1 VKTASLLALG
11 SCSVILGG
19 CAVGYGVGYTR
30 GSAGAVANPRSGFL
44 ADQPF
49 TIATAYQEFRVI
61 DTTGLVLA
69 ALVNSGRQYNARAEA
84 IEQAQYKRPDQDGT
98 VTVEYSY
105 QPMPILSGLLT
116 DLRIRLPL
124 TTPTI
129 NGMEMPAS
137 VDYWGFDVRPEF
149 YTFRPVKSLPMVA
162 SLWFNVE
169 AERWNHTSSTLT
181 DEYDLTEIDMGF
193 GGSASYLVGES
204 LTATGRVGIGV
215 LSPLFALLSGGSVVN
230 PSLEVE
236 VGWRPWYSDKLG
248 VMVSGVGY
256 FGREF
261 AVDRGVWNPRASLN
275 VAFTFGTQIPKKRAP
290 TPPPDAAPQAQALSG
305 GVCAGT
311 SQSPECLEV
320 MKTAPDPV
328 KILFAACAQ
337 ATVNAANANRFD
349 TQPGVCRTAGR
360 GITKY
365 VADNGATLDEPTR
378 RIALVAAAGAFDFA
392 GAGYE
397 LAGAKLGPD
406 HCAMVEA
413 TFNAVVG
420 PDSANPVLGAKVQ
433 LVNAAVTECRAKYT
447 CTAADG
453 DMTCVAK

>member
-1 VKTASLLALG
+1 M
-11 SCSVILGG
+11 
-19 CAVGYGVGYTR
+19 GYGVGYTR
-30 GSAGAVANPRSGFL
+30 ASVGAAANPRSGFS

-49 TIATAYQEFRVI
+49 TIATAYQEFRVL

-84 IEQAQYKRPDQDGT
+84 IDQAQYKAPNQDGT

-116 DLRIRLPL
+116 DLRIRIPL

-129 NGMEMPAS
+129 NGVEMPTS

-169 AERWNHTSSTLT
+169 AERWNHTSATLT

-193 GGSASYLVGES
+193 GGSASYVLGES
-204 LTATGRVGIGV
+204 VTATGRVGIGV

-230 PSLEVE
+230 PSLEAE
-236 VGWRPWYSDKLG
+236 VGWRPWYSDKFGL
-248 VMVSGVGY
+248 MVSGVGY
-256 FGREF
+256 LGREF
-261 AVDRGVWNPRASLN
+261 AVDRGVWNPRIGVN
-275 VAFTFGTQIPKKRAP
+275 VAVTFGTQIPKKRAP
-290 TPPPDAAPQAQALSG
+290 ATPSATPAQQGQSISG
-305 GVCAGT
+305 GVCAGP

-320 MKTAPDPV
+320 MKTAPEPV

-337 ATVNAANANRFD
+337 ATVNAANANTFD
-349 TQPGVCRTAGR
+349 TQPGVCRTAGK
-360 GITKY
+360 GISKY
-365 VADNGATLDEPTR
+365 VADNAATLDEPTR
-378 RIALVAAAGAFDFA
+378 RTSLVAAAGAFDFA

-397 LAGAKLGPD
+397 LSGAKLGPD

-433 LVNAAVTECRAKYT
+433 LVNAAVTECRTKYT
-447 CTAADG
+447 CTPADG